1 VLVAAGAAVFVAAG
15 AAVFVAAGALVFVAA
30 GAVVLVAAGAAV
42 LVAAG
47 AAVFVAAGALV
58 PVAAGA
64 LVAVAAGPAVAVGE
78 TACWSAVCAGVSID
92 AAYTSPGGGSSVA
105 IGIAEKIVAMNDIQ
119 WNTRTVARNA
129 RFCQDTTTGASS
141 TSTICAASASVSA
154 TPAGEEVS
162 PSLSGA
168 AAARASK
175 TRARAPAR
183 AREPG
188 SASTCT
194 ESSVAFRGVGKPDAA
209 WQTHQ
214 HKPPLRA
221 PSDPAPAP
229 VVFQCTASI
238 GFPSRRHIRR
248 RGVWYRSS
256 GRFRAPSTSLR
267 TVT

>member
-1 VLVAAGAAVFVAAG
+1 MVAAGAAVFVAAG
-15 AAVFVAAGALVFVAA
+15 TLVFVAA

-105 IGIAEKIVAMNDIQ
+105 IGIAEMIVAMNDIQ
-119 WNTRTVARNA
+119 WNTRTVARKV
-129 RFCQDTTTGASS
+129 RFCQDTTSGASS

-154 TPAGEEVS
+154 TPAGEEAS
-162 PSLSGA
+162 LSLSGA
-168 AAARASK
+168 AAARASR
-175 TRARAPAR
+175 TRAPAR

-188 SASTCT
+188 SVSTCT

-221 PSDPAPAP
+221 PPDPAPAP

-248 RGVWYRSS
+248 RGIRYRSS
-256 GRFRAPSTSLR
+256 GRFIAPSTSLH